1 MGNRI
6 FDKLD
11 DNDLLARS
19 PILVFAAD
27 PLASAGIKGL
37 GQMQHPKPH
46 YRTHAEFLQLQRD
59 LVADGQLDGLLMTP
73 ADAETLALEEN
84 LFGNTPITPCL
95 LYTSDAADE

>member
-6 FDKLD
+6 FDKLAD
-11 DNDLLARS
+11 SELLARS

-37 GQMQHPKPH
+37 GQVQHPKPH

-59 LVADGQLDGLLMTP
+59 LVADGHLDGLLDDP
-73 ADAETLALEEN
+73 
-84 LFGNTPITPCL
+84 G
-95 LYTSDAADE
+95 

>member
-6 FDKLD
+6 FDKLAD
-11 DNDLLARS
+11 SELLARS

-37 GQMQHPKPH
+37 GQVQHPKPH

-59 LVADGQLDGLLMTP
+59 LVADAAAGWTLDDP
-73 ADAETLALEEN
+73 
-84 LFGNTPITPCL
+84 
-95 LYTSDAADE
+95 S